1 MRITMMPKVCT
12 SKNYFQ
18 PILPRQSPCRVRRFP
33 RYRPEIASL
42 EERTLLST
50 LYAVGSGVGDG
61 TSHLYQINDYAA
73 APKAVDI
80 GSTGTVL
87 TALAIDPQN
96 DAAYGVGG
104 GDLHSVNLTTG
115 KAADIGSLGAPGMN
129 ALAFS
134 PNGNLYAMGSTTSDL
149 YTINRT
155 TGHATVVFNTGFT
168 SAGDLAFD
176 NNGDLYLTTSVD
188 LVRISLSDDTATD
201 VGLLGVTNM
210 FGLAIDSSGGIYGA
224 EGKTGASTAIL
235 FKINKTTG
243 AAAKIGTIAGS
254 SSLGVY
260 GLSFESTPTPTP
272 APNPTPTPTPT
283 PRPISPTPTPIPP
296 TPTPNPPTP
305 TPTPPGFTP
314 PPAPPPRPEPGP
326 TANPMP
332 PGSGAFRTQTS
343 VIADPRSAAFGQPII
358 LTATVKN
365 VSAVRAVPD
374 GSVTFLDGTNVLGI
388 ANLRGGKAS
397 ITVGNLPV
405 GQNSIEVVYDGSEFA
420 PSTSSVLIESVH
432 ASDPSTR
439 PTRHIKA
446 VGSDTIG
453 SVARGSLLRRHAVR
467 QSMVNTVKPLIPAV
481 KA

>member
-104 GDLHSVNLTTG
+104 GDLYSVNLTTG
-115 KAADIGSLGAPGMN
+115 KAAAIGSLGATGMN
-129 ALAFS
+129 ALTFS
-134 PNGNLYAMGSTTSDL
+134 PNGNLYAMGASTSDL
-149 YTINRT
+149 YTIDRT
-155 TGHATVVFNTGFT
+155 TGHASVVFDTGFT

-176 NNGDLYLTTSVD
+176 TNGDLYLTTSVD
-188 LVRISLSDDTATD
+188 LVRISLSDDTTTD

-272 APNPTPTPTPT
+272 NPPPPVTL
-283 PRPISPTPTPIPP
+283 PISPTPTPIPP
-296 TPTPNPPTP
+296 TPTPNPPSP
-305 TPTPPGFTP
+305 TPISPGFTP
-314 PPAPPPRPEPGP
+314 PPAPPPKTAPGP

-332 PGSGAFRTQTS
+332 PGSGAFGTQTS
-343 VIADPRSAAFGQPII
+343 VIANPRSAAFGQPII

-405 GQNSIEVVYDGSEFA
+405 GQNSIKVVYGGSEFA

-467 QSMVNTVKPLIPAV
+467 QSMVNTVKALIPAV